1 MTTPANPPPAT
12 GDELASRLADDVAA
26 LDRELVEIDML
37 VGQARTE
44 ATRHEQKRAQAVER
58 IEGSGGTDPEAYAQ
72 LVNLTRRAVLME
84 AQVDNLDGKRRS
96 LVRHREAVAAV
107 ASALGAMD
115 LDTLE
120 IAQPGAGGAAPS
132 AVAFAESPDTLPP
145 SLSRVVLNAQEDLR
159 REIARSMHDG
169 PAQSL
174 TNITLQAQIV
184 ERLLDRDMDMARA
197 ELRLLVQMVQQTLE
211 ATKNFIFDVR
221 PMVLDDLGLVPTL
234 RRTARDRGRRAHVP
248 VEFDSMGAD
257 RRLPQ
262 DVESTVFR
270 VLDEALGAYL
280 GLGPERVTLRL
291 DWTEELE
298 ARLVAERTV
307 VLPAG
312 HDEALPDVP
321 TDDVPDAI
329 KQMISDRHDARTA
342 AVAAAEEAAIV
353 VLPAAARRDIL
364 ERAGSIGATVE
375 ILARGAELRLVVPL
389 PSPESAESSPEDE
402 ASA

>member
-1 MTTPANPPPAT
+1 MNPPPAT
-12 GDELASRLADDVAA
+12 GDELAARLADDVAA

-37 VGQARTE
+37 LGQARTE
-44 ATRHEQKRAQAVER
+44 ATRHEQKRAQAAER
-58 IEGSGGTDPEAYAQ
+58 IEGSGGTDPDAYAQ
-72 LVNLTRRAVLME
+72 LVTLTRRAVLME

-96 LVRHREAVAAV
+96 LARHREAVAAV

-115 LDTLE
+115 LDSLE
-120 IAQPGAGGAAPS
+120 IVSGEARAGGAPAAP
-132 AVAFAESPDTLPP
+132 ALPEAADTLPP

-184 ERLLDRDMDMARA
+184 ERLLDRDMDMARS

-234 RRTARDRGRRAHVP
+234 RRAARDRGRRAHVP

-280 GLGPERVTLRL
+280 GLAPEKVTLRL

-298 ARLVAERTV
+298 ARLTAERTV

-312 HDEALPDVP
+312 HGEELPDVP
-321 TDDVPDAI
+321 AGDVPDAL
-329 KQMISDRHDARTA
+329 KQMIADRHDARTA

-375 ILARGAELRLVVPL
+375 ILASGGELRLVVPL
-389 PSPESAESSPEDE
+389 PAVEAAEPAPEGEAAE
-402 ASA
+402 